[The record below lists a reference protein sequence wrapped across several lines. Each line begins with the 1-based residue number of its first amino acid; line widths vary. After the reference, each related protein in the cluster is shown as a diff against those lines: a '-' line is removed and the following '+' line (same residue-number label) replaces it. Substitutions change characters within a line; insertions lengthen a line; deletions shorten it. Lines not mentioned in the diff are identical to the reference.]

1 MSSATSAG
9 EVEQDE
15 ADPEVLTSAALS
27 RGAKARKELDNLI
40 HASPTSEAFQE
51 MALGLVNQLW
61 EAAIE
66 VAEANGCSLAC
77 DPPEEG

>member
-1 MSSATSAG
+1 MTSATRAG
-9 EVEQDE
+9 GSDQDE
-15 ADPEVLTSAALS
+15 TDPEMLTSAALS

-40 HASPTSEAFQE
+40 RVSPTSEAFRE
-51 MALGLVNQLW
+51 MALGLVDQLW

-77 DPPEEG
+77 DPPEEA